1 CVVVKDEEL
10 GRGLIRIGFTQ
21 LLDDPSA
28 GRIPRN
34 IEVQDAATVVADD
47 KKAVEHVEGEGWN
60 GEKVHRGYRFA
71 VITQKRQ
78 PALGGFWVSR
88 CSLHPAGDGR
98 LRYLEAEHEEFPVD
112 ARRTC
117 PYQKLRSC

>member
-1 CVVVKDEEL
+1 MVKDEEL

-47 KKAVEHVEGEGWN
+47 KKAVVPTKNSVLVET
-60 GEKVHRGYRFA
+60 V
-71 VITQKRQ
+71 
-78 PALGGFWVSR
+78 
-88 CSLHPAGDGR
+88 
-98 LRYLEAEHEEFPVD
+98 EFV
-112 ARRTC
+112 
-117 PYQKLRSC
+117 